1 MPATMKTELL
11 RSHVHQ
17 PSLAL
22 PSLALPCLAFPFL
35 SFFIYLF
42 VTVSLYVALDVLE
55 LAMYVGQARLKPRDP
70 NCNLFWTLSVHCPQ
84 QSSVA

>member
-1 MPATMKTELL
+1 MSTN
-11 RSHVHQ
+11 
-17 PSLAL
+17 
-22 PSLALPCLAFPFL
+22 LALPCLAFPFLSFPFLSFPFL

-70 NCNLFWTLSVHCPQ
+70 NCNLF
-84 QSSVA
+84 